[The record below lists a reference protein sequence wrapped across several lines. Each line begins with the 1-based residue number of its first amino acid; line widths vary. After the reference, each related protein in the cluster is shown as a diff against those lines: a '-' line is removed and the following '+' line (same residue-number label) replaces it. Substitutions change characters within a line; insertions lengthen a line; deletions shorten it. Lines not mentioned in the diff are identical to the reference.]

1 MSEEPGKHSTLK
13 TSVSGKGVFPHEAAW
28 TLLNPLRALV
38 LSPSKLLARLQLAE
52 TMTVLEIG
60 PGPGYFS
67 PAVAGAVSQGKLLL
81 FDIQQEMLDKAAGR
95 LRKAHRNNFETHC
108 GDAGKLPFADASV
121 DVAFMVTV
129 LGEVQAREAC
139 LAEIHR
145 VLRPCGLLSI
155 SEMRGDPDRLDA
167 ELVERITTAA
177 GFEHERTFE
186 GFLHYTLNTRKP
198 GA

>member
-1 MSEEPGKHSTLK
+1 MSGKPGNDSTLK

-38 LSPSKLLARLQLAE
+38 LSRSKLLARLQLAE

-67 PAVAGAVSQGKLLL
+67 PAVAGAVSEGKLLL
-81 FDIQQEMLDKAAGR
+81 FDIQQEMLDKAAER
-95 LRKAHRNNFETHC
+95 LRRAHRNNFETRC
-108 GDAGKLPFADASV
+108 GDARTLPFADASV

-129 LGEVQAREAC
+129 LGEVEAREAC
-139 LAEIHR
+139 LAEIYR
-145 VLRPCGLLSI
+145 VLRPGGLLSI
-155 SEMRGDPDRLDA
+155 SEMRGDPDRLDQ
-167 ELVERITTAA
+167 ELVQRITAAA
-177 GFEHERTFE
+177 GFEHGRTFE
-186 GFLHYTLNTRKP
+186 GFLHYTFNTRKP